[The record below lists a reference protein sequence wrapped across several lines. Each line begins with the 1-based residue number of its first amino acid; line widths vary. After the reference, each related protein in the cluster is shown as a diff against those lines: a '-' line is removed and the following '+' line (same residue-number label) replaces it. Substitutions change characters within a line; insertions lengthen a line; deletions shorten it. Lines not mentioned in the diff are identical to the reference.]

1 MDAQAV
7 TQALLTPDGRADPYP
22 LYAEAHR
29 LGPVSAIS
37 DGWYLV
43 PGYAAASQLL
53 RNPAFGPPGPQARTP
68 GQPER
73 PALALMSLSVLES
86 SPPGHGRMRSV
97 LSSSFTPRRVAA
109 LEPAITSAVD
119 TLLGRLAG
127 AGEPADFMEEFAYL
141 LPVTV
146 ICELLGVPHAD
157 RDWFRPLARDLTAAL
172 EPLAG
177 TPALDAA
184 DTAAGELA
192 AYFTR
197 LIAGRRAAPRD
208 DLISALITASDAA
221 DAPLSPPE
229 LLANLILLLVAGF
242 ETTTDLLG
250 NGTAILLDQPQA
262 AAALRSGTVTTA
274 GFADEV
280 LRYESPVQLTT
291 RMALAGDLAIHG
303 TPVPCGSQAIVLL
316 GAANRDPA
324 RYRRPDTFDPAR
336 KDSKPLSFGAG
347 AHFCLGNSLAR
358 LEAAIAFPRILARFP
373 RLAAAPSGR
382 TRRDRIALRGY
393 HTLPVI
399 TGI

>member
-29 LGPVSAIS
+29 LGAVSAIS

-68 GQPER
+68 SQPER

-197 LIAGRRAAPRD
+197 LIAGRRAAPR
-208 DLISALITASDAA
+208 
-221 DAPLSPPE
+221 
-229 LLANLILLLVAGF
+229 
-242 ETTTDLLG
+242 
-250 NGTAILLDQPQA
+250 
-262 AAALRSGTVTTA
+262 RVTT
-274 GFADEV
+274 
-280 LRYESPVQLTT
+280 
-291 RMALAGDLAIHG
+291 
-303 TPVPCGSQAIVLL
+303 
-316 GAANRDPA
+316 
-324 RYRRPDTFDPAR
+324 
-336 KDSKPLSFGAG
+336 
-347 AHFCLGNSLAR
+347 
-358 LEAAIAFPRILARFP
+358 
-373 RLAAAPSGR
+373 
-382 TRRDRIALRGY
+382 
-393 HTLPVI
+393 
-399 TGI
+399 